1 MQKQLRKMFDSDAL
15 IIMSRLEA
23 RARIAKALK
32 PNGQLDWSMLPKLVT
47 VNRKLELVDESDPYM
62 TAGVQLAPS
71 HASGYNTC
79 ANANGC
85 ANVCLFGAG
94 HGQRHMIH
102 DGKHTVWIAR
112 IIRTILFYEYRD
124 QFMAQLVK
132 EMQAFRRKAKRKGYK
147 TAFRPNVISD
157 IDWVKLGPAIFDQG
171 MDVVYDYAK
180 VEKRINYHSEKYHIT
195 LSRQETTSDALVFDT
210 VSSGVN
216 VAVVFSTKKGQPL
229 PTTYLGLPVLDG
241 DLTDNRFNDPAGHI
255 VGLRV
260 KNTGKADQSGFVVQ
274 V

>member
-15 IIMSRLEA
+15 IIMCRLEA

-229 PTTYLGLPVLDG
+229 PKTYLGLPVLDG

>member
-1 MQKQLRKMFDSDAL
+1 MQKQLRKMFDTDQL
-15 IIMSRLEA
+15 IIMSRIEA

-32 PNGQLDWSMLPKLVT
+32 PNGQLDWSKLPKLVT
-47 VNRKLELVDESDPYM
+47 VNPKLEKIDDGDPYM

-71 HASGYNTC
+71 WSSGYNTC

-112 IIRTILFYEYRD
+112 IVRTILFYEYRD

-157 IDWVKLGPAIFDQG
+157 IDWIKLGPAIFDQG
-171 MDVVYDYAK
+171 IDKIYDYAK
-180 VEKRINYHSEKYHIT
+180 VVKRINQHSDNYHIT
-195 LSRQETTSDALVFDT
+195 LSRQETTSDSLVFDT

-229 PTTYLGLPVLDG
+229 PSTYLGLPVLDG

-260 KNTGKADQSGFVVQ
+260 KNTGKADTSGFVVQ

>member
-1 MQKQLRKMFDSDAL
+1 MQKQLRKMFDGDQL
-15 IIMSRLEA
+15 IIMCRIEA

-32 PNGQLDWSMLPKLVT
+32 PNGQLDWSKLPNLVT

-85 ANVCLFGAG
+85 AKVCLFGAG

-112 IIRTILFYEYRD
+112 IVRTILFYEYRD
-124 QFMAQLVK
+124 QFMAQLIK
-132 EMQAFRRKAKRKGYK
+132 EMQAFKRKAARKGYK

-157 IDWVKLGPAIFDQG
+157 IDWIKLGPAIFDQG
-171 MDVVYDYAK
+171 IDKIYDYAK
-180 VEKRINYHSEKYHIT
+180 VLKRLDYHSEKYHIT
-195 LSRQETTSDALVFDT
+195 LSRQETTSDQLVIDT
-210 VSSGVN
+210 VRRGIN

-229 PTTYLGLPVLDG
+229 PKTYLGLPVFDA
-241 DLTDNRFNDPAGHI
+241 DATDNRFNDPVGVIA
-255 VGLRV
+255 GLRV
-260 KNTGKADQSGFVVQ
+260 KNTGKVDQSGFVVQ

>member
-15 IIMSRLEA
+15 IIMCRLEA

-85 ANVCLFGAG
+85 AHVCLFGAG

-112 IIRTILFYEYRD
+112 IVRTILFYEYRD
-124 QFMAQLVK
+124 QFMAQLIK
-132 EMQAFRRKAKRKGYK
+132 EMQAFKRKAKRKGYK

-157 IDWVKLGPAIFDQG
+157 IDWIKLGPAIFDQG

-180 VEKRINYHSEKYHIT
+180 VVKRINYHSEKYHIT
-195 LSRQETTSDALVFDT
+195 LSRQETTSDSLVFDT

-229 PTTYLGLPVLDG
+229 PATYLGLPVLDG

-255 VGLRV
+255 VGLRE
-260 KNTGKADQSGFVVQ
+260 KKTGKADTSGFVVQ

>member
-1 MQKQLRKMFDSDAL
+1 MQKQLRKMFDSDQL
-15 IIMSRLEA
+15 IIMCRIEA

-32 PNGQLDWSMLPKLVT
+32 PNGKLDWSKLPKLVT
-47 VNRKLELVDESDPYM
+47 VNPKLEKMDDGDPYM

-71 HASGYNTC
+71 WSSGYNTC

-102 DGKHTVWIAR
+102 DGKHIVWIAR

-132 EMQAFRRKAKRKGYK
+132 EMQAFKRKAKRKGYK

-171 MDVVYDYAK
+171 IDKIYDYAK
-180 VEKRINYHSEKYHIT
+180 VLKRINQHSDSYHIT
-195 LSRQETTSDALVFDT
+195 LSRQETTSDSLVFDT

-229 PTTYLGLPVLDG
+229 PATYLGLPVLDG

-260 KNTGKADQSGFVVQ
+260 KKTGKVDQSGFVVQ

>member
-15 IIMSRLEA
+15 IIMCRLEA

-85 ANVCLFGAG
+85 AHVCLFGAG

-260 KNTGKADQSGFVVQ
+260 KNTGKVDQSGFVVQ

>member
-15 IIMSRLEA
+15 IIMCRLEA

-85 ANVCLFGAG
+85 AHVCLFGAG

>member
-1 MQKQLRKMFDSDAL
+1 MQKKLREMFDTDQL
-15 IIMSRLEA
+15 IIMSRIEA

-32 PNGQLDWSMLPKLVT
+32 PNGQLDWSKLPKLVT
-47 VNRKLELVDESDPYM
+47 VNPKLEKMDDGDPYM

-71 HASGYNTC
+71 WSSGYNTC

-85 ANVCLFGAG
+85 ASVCLFGAG

-102 DGKHTVWIAR
+102 DGKHIVWIAR

-124 QFMAQLVK
+124 QFMAQLIK
-132 EMQAFRRKAKRKGYK
+132 EMQAFKRKAKRKGYK

-180 VEKRINYHSEKYHIT
+180 VIKRINYHSEKYHIT
-195 LSRQETTSDALVFDT
+195 LSRQETTSDSLVFDT

-216 VAVVFSTKKGQPL
+216 VAVVFNTKKGQPL
-229 PTTYLGLPVLDG
+229 PATYLGLPVLDG